1 MAKQLPLFAEPPKG
15 RPIGEFV
22 LRACAA
28 CGQAVY
34 ALPSPPAADVRCHR
48 CVSAAKK
55 RSKR

>member
-15 RPIGEFV
+15 RPIGKFV
-22 LRACAA
+22 LRMS

-34 ALPSPPAADVRCHR
+34 ALPSPPAADVRCHGY
-48 CVSAAKK
+48 VSAAKK